1 VLFAD
6 LEGFV
11 ATAKTLGPERTVAL
25 LNEMMQR
32 FDRLAATHSA
42 EKIKTIGDAYMA
54 AAGVPEPVAD
64 HAPRL
69 ARLGLAMIEAAAGL
83 SRDFGVPLGL
93 RIGIASGPV
102 MAGVI
107 GAKRLTYDVW
117 GDTVNLASRLEG
129 QSKPGRVL
137 VAKATAERL
146 QGLFALTPAG
156 AIDLKGFGAEEAWF
170 LERAG
175 DRRRE
180 PQPGDVSREAAT
192 GPRGR

>member
-1 VLFAD
+1 
-6 LEGFV
+6 
-11 ATAKTLGPERTVAL
+11 
-25 LNEMMQR
+25 
-32 FDRLAATHSA
+32 
-42 EKIKTIGDAYMA
+42 
-54 AAGVPEPVAD
+54 
-64 HAPRL
+64 
-69 ARLGLAMIEAAAGL
+69 MIEAAAGL
-83 SRDFGVPLGL
+83 TRDFGVPLGL

-129 QSKPGRVL
+129 QSEPGRVL